1 MKVGFVAIL
10 GRPNVGKSSL
20 LNKILQYKV
29 SITSSTPQTTRDQI
43 KGIYN
48 DEDSQIIFVD
58 TPGIH
63 KPKQKLGESLN
74 EASYS
79 SLKDADVVLF
89 LQPANEAIGPGDR
102 HIIEKLKGKNAVAI
116 VTKLDTSNV
125 DEVKEKAAELRELGF
140 KDVLGVSISIDK
152 SIDHLI
158 DYLKENLEEG
168 IPFYDREDLTD
179 MSMRF
184 IAKEIIRESAIENT
198 KDEVPHSIG
207 VEIDEFKEPTE
218 EKNLTSIFATIYVE
232 RDSQKGILVGAQ
244 GSMIKKIGTSA
255 RIKLEEASGEK
266 VFLNLK
272 VKVNKNWTNDEKQI
286 KKMGY

>member
-1 MKVGFVAIL
+1 MKVGFVSIL

-20 LNKILQYKV
+20 LNRILQYKV

-63 KPKQKLGESLN
+63 KPKQKLGEVLN
-74 EASYS
+74 ESSYS

-89 LQPANEAIGPGDR
+89 LQPADEEIGPGDR
-102 HIIEKLKGKNAVAI
+102 HIIEKLKNKGAVAI
-116 VTKLDTSNV
+116 ITKLDKSN
-125 DEVKEKAAELRELGF
+125 EETVKTKALELKELGF
-140 KDVLGVSISIDK
+140 EDVLGVSIDMQG

-158 DYLKENLEEG
+158 EYLKAHLNEG

-184 IAKEIIRESAIENT
+184 IAKETIRESAIENT

-207 VEIDEFKEPTE
+207 VEIEEFKEPTE
-218 EKNLTSIFATIYVE
+218 ERPLTSISAIIYVE
-232 RDSQKGILVGAQ
+232 RESQKGILVGKQ
-244 GSMIKKIGTSA
+244 GSMIKKIGMAS
-255 RIKLEEASGEK
+255 RLKLEEATGEK
-266 VFLNLK
+266 IYLNLK